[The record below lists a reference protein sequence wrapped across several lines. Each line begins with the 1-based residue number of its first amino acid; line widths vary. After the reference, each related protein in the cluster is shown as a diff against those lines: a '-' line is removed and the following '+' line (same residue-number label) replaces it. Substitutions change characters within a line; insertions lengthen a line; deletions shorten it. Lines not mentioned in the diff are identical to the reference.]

1 MCLITRDALLKGSR
15 KAYDTNKAFRMKFG
29 GLDVR
34 RTIGADHRHTS
45 KMY

>member
-1 MCLITRDALLKGSR
+1 MCLITQNALLKGSR

-34 RTIGADHRHTS
+34 RTLGANHRHAS
-45 KMY
+45 KTY